1 MMVVIGV
8 DRLMA
13 VANPLKYVTR
23 NHRRTALIAGTAQ
36 FVVVQLDSVSFDN
49 VEDYYGLGVVLLGL
63 VQRLG
68 AYGKETVAAIES
80 RYS

>member
-1 MMVVIGV
+1 M
-8 DRLMA
+8 
-13 VANPLKYVTR
+13 PLKNLLPELKRVR
-23 NHRRTALIAGTAQ
+23 NEVVFYLALIAGTAQ